1 MGRGASR
8 TGPTSFKQPTLG
20 PVKEV
25 AAGLPAVVSAWKHG
39 IANMGPLDSAKTL
52 SRANQHTGFDCP
64 GCAWPDPSEPSPFEY
79 CENGAK
85 AIADEATNKV
95 IQDSFWKENS
105 VLSLARK
112 SDVWLNAQ
120 GRLSKP
126 LIMEKDSNH
135 YKPIDWDRAFG
146 IIGAALFN
154 LENQDDA
161 YFYTSG
167 RASNEAAFLWQ
178 LLARQHGTNN
188 LPDCS
193 NMCHESSGVALGE
206 SIGIGKGTVRLEDFD
221 HSDLIV
227 VVGQNPG
234 TNHPRMLSALR
245 SAKKSGSSVLSI
257 NPIRETGMRGFR
269 HPQNPIDMLGSGV
282 KIADDHVDIR
292 INGDMALFRAI
303 GSVMI
308 ENGWIDKSFIDS
320 STSGYDSYVKA
331 SKKINWD
338 EIEKATGQSES
349 RIRDLATLF
358 SRSRSTI
365 ICWAMGI
372 TQHRNSVD
380 TIREIVNVLLLGGHI
395 GRPGAGVCPV
405 RGHSNVQGD
414 RTVGITHAPSEKF
427 LAAIEK
433 RYGVHPV
440 DRHGADAVHTVERM
454 RERGGIFLSLGGN
467 FLSAMSDTN
476 RTAEALESCS
486 LTVQISTKLNRS
498 HLITG
503 ETAIIL
509 PCLGRTDEQVTSKG
523 PQILSVENSMGVVHM
538 SKGSNTRPSMSM
550 RSEPTIIAGIARKR
564 QDMAGGA
571 IQWLD
576 LGSDFS
582 LIREGIEATVPGFEA
597 YNSRIL
603 RPSGF
608 ELPNPP
614 RDTRTF
620 RTSSGRAE
628 FSAAEISSFAPDDGA
643 YTMMTIRSHDQFN
656 TTIYTDND
664 RYRGISGSRRI
675 VLMSKDDMRERG
687 FKTGQMVNL
696 TTTGVDRNM
705 KSGEWSVVPYEI
717 PKGCVATYF
726 PESNHLI
733 PIESYA
739 EGSFTPTSKSVS
751 VLING

>member
-8 TGPTSFKQPTLG
+8 TGPTDFKEPILSN
-20 PVKEV
+20 VKEV

-39 IANMGPLDSAKTL
+39 ISNMGPLDSAIML
-52 SRANQHTGFDCP
+52 SRANQHSGFDCP
-64 GCAWPDPSEPSPFEY
+64 GCAWPDPSERSRFEY

-95 IQDSFWKENS
+95 IQDSFWQENN
-105 VLSLARK
+105 VLTLARK
-112 SDVWLNAQ
+112 SDIWLNSQ
-120 GRLSKP
+120 GRLSRP
-126 LIMEKDSNH
+126 LIMKKDSNH
-135 YKPIDWDRAFG
+135 YEPIDWDRAFG
-146 IIGAALFN
+146 VIATSLSN
-154 LENQDDA
+154 LENPDDA

-193 NMCHESSGVALGE
+193 NMCHESSGIALTE
-206 SIGIGKGTVRLEDFD
+206 SIGIGKGTVRLEDFN

-227 VVGQNPG
+227 IVGQNPG

-245 SAKKSGSSVLSI
+245 SAKTSGSSILSI
-257 NPIRETGMRGFR
+257 NPIRETGMRSFR
-269 HPQNPIDMLGSGV
+269 YPQSPLDMLGSGV
-282 KIADDHVDIR
+282 KIADDHVDIQ

-320 STSGYDSYVKA
+320 NTSGYESYFKA
-331 SKKINWD
+331 SKRINWD
-338 EIEKATGQSES
+338 DVEKATGQSQS
-349 RIRDLATLF
+349 RIRELAALF
-358 SRSRSTI
+358 SKSRSTI

-372 TQHRNSVD
+372 TQHKNSVD

-427 LAAIEK
+427 LSAIQK
-433 RYGVHPV
+433 IYGITPV
-440 DRHGADAVHTVERM
+440 SNHGTDAVHAVEQM
-454 RERGGIFLSLGGN
+454 NEKGGIFLSLGGN
-467 FLSAMSDTN
+467 FLSAMSDTD
-476 RTAEALESCS
+476 RTAKALESCS

-509 PCLGRTDEQVTSKG
+509 PCLGRTDEQVTSNG
-523 PQILSVENSMGVVHM
+523 HQILSVENSMGVVHM
-538 SKGSNTRPSMSM
+538 SEGSKKRPSMSM
-550 RSEPTIIAGIARKR
+550 RPEPTIIAGIAEKL
-564 QDMAGGA
+564 QAMNGGT
-571 IQWLD
+571 IQWSK

-628 FSAAEISSFAPDDGA
+628 FSAAEISTFAPHDGA

-675 VLMSKDDMRERG
+675 VLMSKEDMKERG
-687 FKTGQMVNL
+687 FHSGQMVHIS
-696 TTTGVDRNM
+696 TTGVGRKM
-705 KSGEWSVVPYEI
+705 ESGEWSIVPYEI

-733 PIESYA
+733 PLESYA
-739 EGSFTPTSKSVS
+739 EGSFTPTSKSIS

>member
-8 TGPTSFKQPTLG
+8 TGPTDFKQPTLG

-25 AAGLPAVVSAWKHG
+25 AGGLPAVVSAWKHG
-39 IANMGPLDSAKTL
+39 IANMGPLNSAKTL

-85 AIADEATNKV
+85 AIADEATNKL

-105 VLSLARK
+105 VLSLSRK

-120 GRLSKP
+120 GRLSRP

-135 YKPIDWDRAFG
+135 YRPLDWDRAFG
-146 IIGAALFN
+146 IIGAALYN
-154 LENQDDA
+154 LENVDDA

-257 NPIRETGMRGFR
+257 NPIKETGMRGFR
-269 HPQNPIDMLGSGV
+269 HPQNPTDMLGAGV

-292 INGDMALFRAI
+292 INGDMALFRGI

-308 ENGWIDKSFIDS
+308 ENGWIDKPFIDTC
-320 STSGYDSYVKA
+320 TSGYDSFVKA
-331 SKKINWD
+331 SKKIDWG
-338 EIEKATGQSES
+338 EVEKATGQSES
-349 RIRDLATLF
+349 RIRDLASLF
-358 SRSRSTI
+358 AKSRSTI

-380 TIREIVNVLLLGGHI
+380 TIREIVNVLLLGGNI

-414 RTVGITHAPSEKF
+414 RTVGITHAPSHKF
-427 LAAIEK
+427 LAAIERK
-433 RYGVHPV
+433 YGVKPV
-440 DRHGADAVHTVERM
+440 DGHGADAVHAVERM

-467 FLSAMSDTN
+467 FLSAMSDTD

-509 PCLGRTDEQVTSKG
+509 PCLGRTDEQVTANG

-538 SKGSNTRPSMSM
+538 SKGRNRRPSMSM
-550 RSEPTIIAGIARKR
+550 RSEPTIIAGIASKR
-564 QDMAGGA
+564 QDMAGGE

-614 RDTRTF
+614 RDSRTF
-620 RTSSGRAE
+620 RTSTGRAV
-628 FSAAEISSFAPDDGA
+628 FSGAEISSFAPDEDA
-643 YTMMTIRSHDQFN
+643 FTMMTIRSHDQFN

-675 VLMSKDDMRERG
+675 VLMSRDDMQERG
-687 FKTGQMVNL
+687 FRTGQMVEIS
-696 TTTGVDRNM
+696 TTGVDRKM
-705 KSGEWSVVPYEI
+705 GSGGWSVVPYEI
-717 PKGCVATYF
+717 PRGCVATYF

-739 EGSFTPTSKSVS
+739 EASYTPTSKSVS